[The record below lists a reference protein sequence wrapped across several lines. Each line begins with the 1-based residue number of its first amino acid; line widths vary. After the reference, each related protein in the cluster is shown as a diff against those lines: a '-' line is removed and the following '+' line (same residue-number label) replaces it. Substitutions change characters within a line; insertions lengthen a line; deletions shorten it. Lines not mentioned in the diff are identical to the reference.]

1 MTHGSAHFPNNLYGI
16 PQKQTGQF
24 CTFKLGQVL
33 KYPIMLTD
41 LAMSVGGQFGPL
53 HCAGLYTALI
63 W

>member
-24 CTFKLGQVL
+24 CTFKLGQLL

-41 LAMSVGGQFGPL
+41 PEKGEQKAQSL
-53 HCAGLYTALI
+53 C
-63 W
+63 